1 MSRQAGM
8 FLGVD
13 AARNRIE
20 LDAADLTTHAVILGR
35 SGSGKTGLT
44 IALLE
49 EVAKSGASALVLD
62 P

>member
-1 MSRQAGM
+1 M